1 MHNSFFKNP
10 FRTTWRTNS
19 TTTVTKTPIQC
30 YFKLSLWTS
39 RAKPLK
45 FHTNT
50 SNPASQSWGKSGFK
64 LSTHEITQRSQNK
77 IKLLKPIKFLEST
90 YTICFFCWYWWE
102 GNEQDLHMQ
111 MDIVPIL
118 GQLGSN
124 VRQQT
129 NKREQHSWRHTWCAV
144 FSNHMNYKHT
154 CWVSNCAWQNIY
166 IAQIGQLRKHISC
179 DQINIQW
186 GKNERVAFIIKNMK
200 CVASFCIFQ
209 RLNIEQRPNGRQL
222 TPSSLSKTEL
232 VETNIIQQ
240 ILCKSNCSHDFNLS
254 KDLFIKRKY
263 SNLLC
268 LLNRKGAF

>member
-1 MHNSFFKNP
+1 
-10 FRTTWRTNS
+10 
-19 TTTVTKTPIQC
+19 
-30 YFKLSLWTS
+30 
-39 RAKPLK
+39 
-45 FHTNT
+45 
-50 SNPASQSWGKSGFK
+50 
-64 LSTHEITQRSQNK
+64 
-77 IKLLKPIKFLEST
+77 
-90 YTICFFCWYWWE
+90 
-102 GNEQDLHMQ
+102 

-186 GKNERVAFIIKNMK
+186 GKNERVAFIIKYEMCGIFLHFSAAEHWTK
-200 CVASFCIFQ
+200 VYWATVAPSF
-209 RLNIEQRPNGRQL
+209 
-222 TPSSLSKTEL
+222 LSKTEL
-232 VETNIIQQ
+232 AATNIMQQ
-240 ILCKSNCSHDFNLS
+240 ILCKSKCLHDLNIMQQTLCKSNIMQQILCKSKCSHDFNLS

-268 LLNRKGAF
+268 LLNKKGAF